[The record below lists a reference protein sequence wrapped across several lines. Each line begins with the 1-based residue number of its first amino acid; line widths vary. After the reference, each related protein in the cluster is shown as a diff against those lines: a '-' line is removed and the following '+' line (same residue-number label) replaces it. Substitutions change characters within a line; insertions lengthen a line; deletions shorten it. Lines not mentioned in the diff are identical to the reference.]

1 MYMKKYSL
9 WFLPFCLVAL
19 FFQSCDHQKSYAE
32 MLKEEKELIQ
42 RFIEKENIQVITPE
56 QFYAQDSTTDVTKN
70 QFVLFKDNGVYMQ
83 IVNKGKGRKA
93 ENGDEVTVRFME
105 ENLSTGDSIS
115 SLGISAYLDVFRYVK
130 TSTAVKGQLIDNG
143 GLMYNYYGPNY
154 GTSIPSGWLVPLEY
168 VKLSTS
174 VSDRAY
180 VQLILPAKM
189 GQGDAIKYVYPCYYK
204 LFYQLPKQ

>member
-1 MYMKKYSL
+1 MKKYSL
-9 WFLPFCLVAL
+9 WLLPFCLLAL
-19 FFQSCDHQKSYAE
+19 FFQSCEHQKSYAE

-83 IVNKGKGRKA
+83 ILNKGKGRQAK
-93 ENGDEVTVRFME
+93 NGDEVALRFKE
-105 ENLSTGDSIS
+105 KNLSTGDTLS
-115 SLGISAYLDVFRYVK
+115 SLKTSEGLDVFRFVK
-130 TSTAVKGQLIDNG
+130 SSSEVKGQLIDAG
-143 GLMYNYYGPNY
+143 GLMYYYYGPVY

-168 VKLSTS
+168 IKLSTS
-174 VSDRAY
+174 ISDRAN
-180 VQLILPAKM
+180 VRLILPAKM
-189 GQGDAIKYVYPCYYK
+189 GQGDAIKYVYPCYYD